1 MPTSSPEDNDTDE
14 TMDEAVDDESAPS
27 PTSVH
32 VGITLEEPHEDQR
45 YNLQLLEEHR
55 LGRNKYPVTRRTT
68 TPS

>member
-1 MPTSSPEDNDTDE
+1 MPASSPEDNDTDE

-45 YNLQLLEEHR
+45 YNLQLLEEH
-55 LGRNKYPVTRRTT
+55 
-68 TPS
+68 